1 MEIQESSSWDIG
13 ATSDSYDV
21 VVLGGGLAG
30 LTLGLQ
36 LKQRRPDTSILIAE
50 KREGPAPE
58 AAFKVGESTVELSA
72 HYFANVIGMKDHLTS
87 AQNPKAGLRFF
98 YRADG
103 NRDIA
108 RRVEWGSPRWPVVPA
123 YQLDRGR
130 FENELAKRNKRAGN
144 RLLMGCRVEDVA
156 VAAERSGKA
165 HRVTLTQVGSS
176 FETSARWVIDGT
188 GRASTLKKKLDLV
201 KGDGHHINSAWF
213 RLDGGLD
220 LEHWSDDE
228 PWLARMSERRLR
240 MFSTNH
246 LMGEGYW
253 VWLIPLASGPISIGI
268 VADPRF
274 VPWDEINT
282 LDGAIEWLKRN
293 EPQLGEE
300 VDSRR
305 EEIEDFLRVEDFSY
319 GCQQVFST
327 DRWCLTGE
335 AGAFLDPFYSPG
347 SDFIALSN
355 TYITDMVSRDLDGED
370 VNERIGR
377 YHEQYLTHFEVGLT
391 VYLDNYPMF
400 GDAQVMCV
408 KHLWDYAFYWS
419 FLANWG
425 CHDRWTDLDFQDRAR
440 PLYDRAIALN
450 ALMQPL
456 FRRWHHLDG
465 REFHNSFV
473 TLFPWMLDISD
484 ELDDEFDNDRLL
496 AKAERDLRN
505 CEAFVIVTFEKASR
519 LLEGVEIDRK
529 AVINPYAVS
538 LEPERWEADGLFN
551 GEGMPPRDA
560 RKHVKGLQFAWL
572 DEFGGDVG
580 EALPGTG
587 RAEQR

>member
-1 MEIQESSSWDIG
+1 VEIRESSSWDIG
-13 ATSDSYDV
+13 ATQDSYDV
-21 VVLGGGLAG
+21 VILGGGLAG

-36 LKQRRPDTSILIAE
+36 LKNRRPDTSILIAE

-72 HYFANVIGMKDHLTS
+72 HYFANVIGMKDHMES

-98 YRADG
+98 YHADD

-144 RLLMGCRVEDVA
+144 RLLMGCRVQGVA
-156 VAAERSGKA
+156 LGDP
-165 HRVTLTQVGSS
+165 HRVTLSQLGST
-176 FETSARWVIDGT
+176 FEVSAQWVVDGT
-188 GRASTLKKKLDLV
+188 GRASTLKKQLGLAKP
-201 KGDGHHINSAWF
+201 DGHHINSAWF

-220 LEHWSDDE
+220 LEDWSDDE
-228 PWLARMSERRLR
+228 KWLARMTERGLR
-240 MFSTNH
+240 KFSTNH

-274 VPWDEINT
+274 HSWEEISN
-282 LDGAIEWLKRN
+282 LDGAIDWLKRY
-293 EPQLGEE
+293 EPQLGDE

-305 EEIEDFLRVEDFSY
+305 DQIEDFLRVEDFSY
-319 GCQQVFST
+319 GCEQVFSS

-347 SDFIALSN
+347 SDFIGLGNS
-355 TYITDMVSRDLDGED
+355 YITEAVSRDLDGDD
-370 VNERIGR
+370 VADRIAT
-377 YHEQYLTHFEVGLT
+377 YNEQYLRHFEVGLT
-391 VYLDNYPMF
+391 VYLDNYHLF

-419 FLANWG
+419 FLSLWAF
-425 CHDRWTDLDFQDRAR
+425 HDKWTDLDFQERAKEQ
-440 PLYDRAIALN
+440 YFRAIELN
-450 ALMQPL
+450 ARMQPL
-456 FRRWHHLDG
+456 LRKWHELDG

-473 TLFPWMLDISD
+473 TLFPWLLQVSD
-484 ELDDEFDNDRLL
+484 ELDDQLDDEALL
-496 AKAERDLRN
+496 AKSHRDLKA
-505 CEAFVIVTFEKASR
+505 CEAFVVMVWEKASR
-519 LLEGVEIDRK
+519 LLDGVEIDRK
-529 AVINPYAVS
+529 AAVDPYAVS
-538 LEPERWEADGLFN
+538 LEPDRWEQDGLFS
-551 GEGMPPRDA
+551 EQGMSPRDA
-560 RKHVKGLQFAWL
+560 RKLVKGLQFAWL
-572 DEFGGDVG
+572 DEFGGDIG
-580 EALPGTG
+580 DATP
-587 RAEQR
+587 AEQVDPA